1 MSERRRFW
9 LFALAGFLILLALPA
24 SVRNLHFVIDDW
36 EFLQLPF
43 FNSTTHAIIGAI
55 YRKLRVGRE
64 IYMILEA
71 KLFGMDR
78 QAMMFVSVAL
88 HGLNAVLFGLCVRG
102 ALPGRPRL
110 AIAATGLAIAFP
122 PFLAMT
128 YFAIDSTR
136 LPLLFT
142 FLAVLS
148 LQAWASKGGQGRLAF
163 AAAAYF
169 IGLTF
174 YENAIFFAVVLPVA
188 ALPVLTADTGAL
200 WSRRVILRFAA
211 MTGSVAL
218 GGAAFLI
225 YRYLIGFSDSGRT
238 ETASLPAPGY
248 LLDSFQP
255 LLGFLLQPLW
265 DIRPDPA
272 GLLAGLALSLALL
285 AALWPAGRPAVST
298 PREVLFVALAGLA
311 LLIAGLL
318 PYWLIHQDIHV
329 AWTTEARVFSSA
341 GYGVILLLA
350 LPAGFLGA
358 GVIRK
363 PLALATATVA
373 FLWLAFGFGLRL
385 DWEKAADR
393 HCLLWKSLLE
403 QAPFVTENTVFVIAG
418 LRERN
423 ERAIV
428 FGGSDSLLVLI
439 RMLYKYPGAA
449 DRVYGFHLDEGLK
462 ILSAQT
468 SSGRGQSQR
477 AGVIPSD
484 AILLVQR
491 HGDRLDIVDRIDTLS
506 PPPTMETSPASAIAS
521 NRSRIMT
528 NLPGLPG
535 IDERLARLSI
545 HCPDAPR

>member
-1 MSERRRFW
+1 MNERRQFW

-43 FNSTTHAIIGAI
+43 FNSTAHAIIGAI
-55 YRKLRVGRE
+55 SRKLRVGRE

-71 KLFGMDR
+71 KLLGMDR

-102 ALPGRPRL
+102 ALPDRPRL

-148 LQAWASKGGQGRLAF
+148 LQAWASKGGPWRLAL

-174 YENAIFFAVVLPVA
+174 YENAIFFAAILPFT
-188 ALPVLTADTGAL
+188 ALPALAASDGAL
-200 WSRRVILRFAA
+200 WPRRTILRFAA
-211 MTGSVAL
+211 MTGSVAF

-225 YRYLIGFSDSGRT
+225 YRYLMGFSDSGRT
-238 ETASLPAPGY
+238 GSASLPAPGY
-248 LLDSFQP
+248 LLDSLQP
-255 LLGFLLQPLW
+255 LSGFLLQPLW
-265 DIRPDPA
+265 DVRPDPA
-272 GLLAGLALSLALL
+272 GLLAGLVLGAALL
-285 AALWPAGRPAVST
+285 AVLWRAEPPSVSA
-298 PREVLFVALAGLA
+298 PWEVLFAALAGLA
-311 LLIAGLL
+311 LLVCGLL

-363 PLALATATVA
+363 LLALATAAIA
-373 FLWLAFGFGLRL
+373 FLWLSFGFGLRL
-385 DWEKAADR
+385 DWEAAADR

-403 QAPFVTENTVFVIAG
+403 QAPLVTENTVFIIDG

-449 DRVYGFHLDEGLK
+449 DRVYGFHLEEG
-462 ILSAQT
+462 ISIASSEDSAARRQT
-468 SSGRGQSQR
+468 YL
-477 AGVIPSD
+477 AGGIPEDSL
-484 AILLVQR
+484 LLVRRQ
-491 HGDRLDIVDRIDTLS
+491 GDRLSVVDRIDIEA
-506 PPPTMETSPASAIAS
+506 PQPTMGESPVRTLTT
-521 NRSRIMT
+521 NRNRIMT

-535 IDERLARLSI
+535 IDERLSRLSI
-545 HCPDAPR
+545 HCPKPQQ